1 MSADGKA
8 WSETAVF
15 DQAVDPA
22 KKLFIREAGK
32 KIDLTQARYVKFYA
46 RALKTCPDWHIGHGG
61 KSWIFVD
68 ELIVDKR

>member
-1 MSADGKA
+1 MYADGKA
-8 WSETAVF
+8 WSEAAVS

-22 KKLFIREAGK
+22 K
-32 KIDLTQARYVKFYA
+32 KFYA

-68 ELIVDKR
+68 ELIADKR